1 MQDFLHSPKCLHPH
15 LLIFGLMG
23 QFHQTII
30 LRIFKIYI
38 VIGTIGIEDPCEEN
52 RILQGTAAEAT
63 ARRLRY
69 RRFCD
74 WLCTSGHTL
83 EFCIRPDDP
92 VLPAL

>member
-1 MQDFLHSPKCLHPH
+1 MWGSRVPFVQDFLHSPKCLHPH

-63 ARRLRY
+63 SCQIKFTLSKFDQRL
-69 RRFCD
+69 FEGLLVD
-74 WLCTSGHTL
+74 V
-83 EFCIRPDDP
+83 D
-92 VLPAL
+92 V